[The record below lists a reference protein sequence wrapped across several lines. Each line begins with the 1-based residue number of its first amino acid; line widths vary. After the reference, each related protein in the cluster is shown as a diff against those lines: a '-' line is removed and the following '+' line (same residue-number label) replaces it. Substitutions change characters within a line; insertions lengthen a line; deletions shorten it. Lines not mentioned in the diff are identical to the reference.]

1 MFSEISSA
9 QWVLWLGLAIGVAYG
24 VTTQLSG
31 FCLNS
36 AVRQQVLAR
45 DGNKLRSFLLA
56 IVVAILGT
64 QIAAHQGLIDLSS
77 SIYLPNSFS
86 WWLVPF
92 GGLMFGYGMI
102 LARGCGSRTL
112 VLLAQGNLRSLLVL
126 LCLGISAFATLS
138 GVLAPLRA
146 TVGGFSQMTLSHS
159 TFASDLSRW
168 GFVATLCGLLLIFV
182 FRDKTFLKHRGD
194 VLAGVSVGLLV
205 IAGWLTTGWIGVDEF
220 EPVPVASLTFVA
232 PIGAT
237 IQYVMIASGMTLSFG
252 IVVVLGIVLGAHL
265 SARLTGAFR
274 LTGFE
279 KPTDMPR
286 YILGGTLMGV
296 GGALAMG
303 CSIGQGIT
311 GMSTLSF
318 ISIIAFLGILAGAW
332 LAVWREQSLLAATKP
347 I

>member
-1 MFSEISSA
+1 MLLELSSA

-24 VTTQLSG
+24 AITQLSG

-36 AVRQQVLAR
+36 AVRQHVLAR
-45 DGNKLRSFLLA
+45 DGSKLRSFLLA
-56 IVVAILGT
+56 VIVALVGT
-64 QIAAHQGLIDLSS
+64 QWAASQGLVDLSR
-77 SIYLPNSFS
+77 SIYLPTGFS
-86 WWLVPF
+86 WVLVPI
-92 GGLMFGYGMI
+92 GALMFGYGMI

-112 VLLAQGNLRSLLVL
+112 VLLAQGNMRSLVVL
-126 LCLGISAFATLS
+126 LCLGISAFATLI

-146 TVGGFSQMTLSHS
+146 AIGGFSQMTLSHS

-168 GFVATLCGLLLIFV
+168 GFVAVLCGLVLLFV
-182 FRDKTFLKHRGD
+182 FSDKKFFKHRGD
-194 VLAGVSVGLLV
+194 LLAGLAVGLLV
-205 IAGWLTTGWIGVDEF
+205 IAGWLTTGWVGADDF

-237 IQYVMIASGMTLSFG
+237 IQYIMIASGMTLNFA
-252 IVVVLGIVLGAHL
+252 IVVVLGILLGAHA

-318 ISIIAFLGILAGAW
+318 ISMIAFIGILAGAW
-332 LAVWREQSLLAATKP
+332 LAVRREQFLLAAPKP